1 MTPSAPH
8 SAPLTLRQSRTELH
22 IALSSAV
29 ASRKTKGRIFCCQM
43 ESPHNLS
50 NAELL
55 TSLRDI
61 SLLWQHLQICR
72 MLGEGGWYQVK
83 GIQTEKLWIRGRW
96 LNLRVERWGLGGLR
110 TAEGLLLPLS
120 NIHFSPYNCSSS
132 GHVSMTPPPPHT
144 ITNFNLRRIKK
155 ATACWGNT
163 GLLQVTARRVD
174 LP

>member
-8 SAPLTLRQSRTELH
+8 SAPLTLCHSRTELH

-29 ASRKTKGRIFCCQM
+29 ASRKTKGRIFFCQM
-43 ESPHNLS
+43 ESHHNLS
-50 NAELL
+50 KAEL

-61 SLLWQHLQICR
+61 SLLWQRLQICR

-83 GIQTEKLWIRGRW
+83 GIQTEKWWIRGRW
-96 LNLRVERWGLGGLR
+96 LNLCVERWGLGGLR

-132 GHVSMTPPPPHT
+132 GHVSMTTPLHPTPSP
-144 ITNFNLRRIKK
+144 ISI
-155 ATACWGNT
+155 
-163 GLLQVTARRVD
+163 
-174 LP
+174 